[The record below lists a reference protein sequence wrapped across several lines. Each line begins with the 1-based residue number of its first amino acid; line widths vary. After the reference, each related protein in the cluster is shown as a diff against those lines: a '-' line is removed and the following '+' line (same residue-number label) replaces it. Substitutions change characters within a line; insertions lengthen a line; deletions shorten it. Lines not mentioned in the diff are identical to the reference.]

1 MSIFDKVY
9 EKPRTIDPDVLA
21 KAINN
26 VYKEADKKRDEL
38 IKAYSTSDHEGDFD
52 RILASINLPSY
63 QELKDRIASHTESH
77 IVFRKPCG

>member
-1 MSIFDKVY
+1 MSIFDKLD

-21 KAINN
+21 EAINN
-26 VYKEADKKRDEL
+26 IYKEADKKRNEL
-38 IKAYSTSDHEGDFD
+38 IKAYSTSDHGGNFD

-63 QELKDRIASHTESH
+63 QELKDRVAIHTESR

>member
-1 MSIFDKVY
+1 MGIFDKIN

-21 KAINN
+21 KAIDN

-52 RILASINLPSY
+52 RILASITLPSY
-63 QELKDRIASHTESH
+63 QELKDKIASHTESH